1 MGDTDTME
9 NVALMPLLKPKLTLM
24 PKPMDIMAVDTVMA
38 EDTVMAVDTVDTDAD
53 ATTARDLQMLNPKLM
68 PLLTLTT
75 DTTTEDTMVDT
86 TVVDTVM
93 VDTVVDTTGD
103 KRTDHSFN

>member
-1 MGDTDTME
+1 ML
-9 NVALMPLLKPKLTLM
+9 VPKPTLM
-24 PKPMDIMAVDTVMA
+24 PKPMDIMAVDT
-38 EDTVMAVDTVDTDAD
+38 DTVDTVVDTDTVDTDAD
-53 ATTARDLQMLNPKLM
+53 ATTARDLRMLNPKLM